1 MKTLN
6 ELLIAEVTEHEFK
19 SELEI
24 KKPKSWLKTVSAFAN
39 GIGGSI
45 YFGVDNT
52 GVATGLADIK
62 NTADDISR
70 LNFYGTGCRF

>member
-19 SELEI
+19 SDLET

-45 YFGVDNT
+45 YFGVEDNSK
-52 GVATGLADIK
+52 VVGLLDVIC
-62 NTADDISR
+62 
-70 LNFYGTGCRF
+70 Y